1 MNRLYPHYM
10 PPSPST
16 FLDLPLLNVW
26 IDPIPTTFDQAKM
39 TRGKKQLIRMCT
51 TQIPHSSYFLGIRD
65 DYMPIAEELT
75 VLTFTS
81 GTRRGPTSRRC
92 RAVPVI
98 DDNAVESDETFTAV
112 LNHTTEDFA
121 AVNISNGFQSATVT
135 IMEDIND
142 REYRSK
148 KLLS

>member
-1 MNRLYPHYM
+1 L
-10 PPSPST
+10 
-16 FLDLPLLNVW
+16 
-26 IDPIPTTFDQAKM
+26 
-39 TRGKKQLIRMCT
+39 
-51 TQIPHSSYFLGIRD
+51 
-65 DYMPIAEELT
+65 EL
-75 VLTFTS
+75 
-81 GTRRGPTSRRC
+81 PTSRRC

-148 KLLS
+148 KLLC